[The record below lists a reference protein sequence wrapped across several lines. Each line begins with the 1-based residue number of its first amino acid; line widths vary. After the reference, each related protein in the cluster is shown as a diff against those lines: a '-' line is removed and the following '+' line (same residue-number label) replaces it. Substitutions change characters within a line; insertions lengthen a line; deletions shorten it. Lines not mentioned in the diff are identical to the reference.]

1 MENQERRL
9 EAMHPA
15 LEAVHDGANWTGLNG
30 WQQIGPTVLA
40 HETRIDLSGY
50 TRDALTFFPTG
61 VGLQD
66 PGIYIFSPLIDPANP
81 LIALQVLDI
90 VTSIPMDLLTTATI
104 MQANN
109 AAPGMIGSPS
119 EFESILF
126 GAYRWF
132 TPNTQVNY
140 PNYMSLERSERFDS
154 GEPSASEYLYCYR
167 IVQTIQQDLVT
178 GNFVQIPAARQLISG
193 VISEEKDLVYMQ
205 RLKRSYELAN
215 QV

>member
-1 MENQERRL
+1 MENKDRRL

-15 LEAVHDGANWTGLNG
+15 LESVFDGANWSNLNG
-30 WQQIGPTVLA
+30 WQELSNTVLA
-40 HETRIDLSGY
+40 HETVIDLSGY

-66 PGIYIFSPLIDPANP
+66 PGLYVFSPFEDPAFP
-81 LIALQVLDI
+81 LKALQVLDI
-90 VTSIPMDLLTTATI
+90 VTSIPMDLLDAATT

-109 AAPGMIGSPS
+109 AAPGMIGSVS
-119 EFESILF
+119 QFESILF

-132 TPNTQVNY
+132 TPNSQVNY

-154 GEPSASEYLYCYR
+154 GEPSASENLYCYR
-167 IVQTIQQDLVT
+167 IVQMIQQDLIAD
-178 GNFVQIPAARQLISG
+178 NFVHIPAARQLIAG
-193 VISEEKDLVYMQ
+193 VISEESELVYMQ

>member
-1 MENQERRL
+1 MENMERRL

-15 LEAVHDGANWTGLNG
+15 LGSIYDGATWGTLNG
-30 WQQIGPTVLA
+30 WQQLSSTVLA

-66 PGIYIFSPLIDPANP
+66 PGIYEFSPLDDPAFP
-81 LIALQVLDI
+81 LKALQVLDI
-90 VTSIPMDLLTTATI
+90 VTSIPMDLLTTATT

-109 AAPGMIGSPS
+109 SAPGMIGSES
-119 EFESILF
+119 EFESIVF
-126 GAYRWF
+126 GAYRFF
-132 TPNTQVNY
+132 TPNTQVVY

-167 IVQTIQQDLVT
+167 IVQMIQQDLVAD
-178 GNFVQIPAARQLISG
+178 NFVRIPATRQLIAG